1 MLTKLYIMTNKVKTN
16 DVVYK
21 IIGGAMD
28 VYNHLGPGLLE
39 SVYHKALNYELNQ
52 RGLFVRSEIPVEV
65 LYKGVS
71 VSNDLKVDLLV
82 DNLVVVELKSVEY
95 LLPVHFKQLRT
106 YMKLLNQSA
115 GVLINF
121 DVGDFKNGYR
131 VVKS

>member
-1 MLTKLYIMTNKVKTN
+1 MTNKVKTN
-16 DVVYK
+16 DVIYK
-21 IIGGAMD
+21 IIGGAME

-52 RGLFVRSEIPVEV
+52 RGLFVRSEIPVDV
-65 LYKGVS
+65 LYKGVC

-95 LLPVHFKQLRT
+95 LLPVHFKQVRT
-106 YMKLLNQSA
+106 YMKLLNLSA

>member
-1 MLTKLYIMTNKVKTN
+1 MTNKVKIN
-16 DVVYK
+16 DVIYK
-21 IIGGAMD
+21 IIGGAME

-39 SVYHKALNYELNQ
+39 SVYHKAMNYELNQ
-52 RGLFVRSEIPVEV
+52 RGLFVRSELPVEV
-65 LYKGVS
+65 LYKGVN
-71 VSNDLKVDLLV
+71 VSNDLKVDLFV

-106 YMKLLNQSA
+106 YMKLLNLSA

-121 DVGDFKNGYR
+121 DVGDFKDGYK

>member
-1 MLTKLYIMTNKVKTN
+1 MTNKVKTN
-16 DVVYK
+16 DVIYK
-21 IIGGAMD
+21 IIGGAME

-106 YMKLLNQSA
+106 YMKLLNLSA

-121 DVGDFKNGYR
+121 DVGDFKNGYK